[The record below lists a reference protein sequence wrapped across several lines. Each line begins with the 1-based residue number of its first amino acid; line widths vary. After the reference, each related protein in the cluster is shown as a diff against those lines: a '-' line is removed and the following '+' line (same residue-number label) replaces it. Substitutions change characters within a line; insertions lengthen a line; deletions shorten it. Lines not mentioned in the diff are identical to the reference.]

1 MLEVKRKA
9 LPKSVRIAVYQKCNG
24 HCAYC
29 GCDLQYKDMQVDHVI
44 PLNGWN
50 EQGTD
55 TVDNMLPACRSCNHY
70 KSRSTLEGFRKM
82 VEAMPDTLMRDN
94 VTYITRF
101 GNTRQKNVFKEF
113 YKTNIGEFTPE
124 KWLEVTLQIIQTLME
139 NELLEEIKEH
149 VAGHCV
155 WLKNDKEI
163 EEYSASCLASG
174 AYMYWEDFKDK
185 RLPAHKAFIFEGGD
199 F

>member
-94 VTYITRF
+94 VTYKNAVRF
-101 GNTRQKNVFKEF
+101 GLVIPNKKPVVFYFEKITKLKFRRHIMTKEQIHEALCKAPDEDKMRLAIACQLNGIDVRDIETGLANVLTGVQKAIKPAIE
-113 YKTNIGEFTPE
+113 YYRYLGGIIDE
-124 KWLEVTLQIIQTLME
+124 K
-139 NELLEEIKEH
+139 
-149 VAGHCV
+149 
-155 WLKNDKEI
+155 
-163 EEYSASCLASG
+163 SG
-174 AYMYWEDFKDK
+174 
-185 RLPAHKAFIFEGGD
+185 L
-199 F
+199 